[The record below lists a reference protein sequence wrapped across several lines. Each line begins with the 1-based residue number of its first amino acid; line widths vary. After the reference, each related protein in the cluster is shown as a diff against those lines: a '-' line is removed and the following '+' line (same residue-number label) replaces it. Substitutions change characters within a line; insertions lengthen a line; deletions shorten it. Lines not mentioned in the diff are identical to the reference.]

1 MPYLNKLNPY
11 TWMGLSSILIWAS
24 LVAVVKLIT
33 ESLSPI
39 LAIALIY
46 SFSALSILLLN
57 GFPQMSRMPKSYL
70 WGCGSLF
77 VLYEVLFLSSV
88 AFSHD
93 HEQVLIIGMIN
104 YLWPPLTV
112 ILAIFA
118 KQLSYK
124 LPVILGFI
132 LSILGL
138 MMVVNPDILNLSK
151 FFSVLQK
158 NPVAYSFALIG
169 AILWSCFSVLAKK
182 YAQGHNAVPLFFAVT
197 ALSLWAVHFASAE
210 PFTFPS
216 FKMWGAIAL
225 TGSLIGVAYS
235 NWNQSL
241 QFGDMK
247 LLILA
252 TYFMPIL
259 SSVMSML
266 ILDATPQLAFWI
278 GTILVTVSAIICW
291 KSTAEKQ

>member
-1 MPYLNKLNPY
+1 MLYLNKLNRY

-93 HEQVLIIGMIN
+93 HEQVLMIGMIN
-104 YLWPPLTV
+104 YLWPRLTV
-112 ILAIFA
+112 VLAIFA

-132 LSILGL
+132 LAVLGL
-138 MMVVNPDILNLSK
+138 MMVVNPDVLNLSK
-151 FFSVLQK
+151 LFSVLQK

-169 AILWSCFSVLAKK
+169 AILWSCFSVLTKK

-197 ALSLWAVHFASAE
+197 ALSLWGVHFVSAE
-210 PFTFPS
+210 PFSFPN
-216 FKMWGAIAL
+216 FKMWAAIAL
-225 TGSLIGVAYS
+225 TGSLIGIAYS
-235 NWNQSL
+235 HWNQSL

-278 GTILVTVSAIICW
+278 GTILVTIGAIVCW
-291 KSTAEKQ
+291 KSTTERQ

>member
-1 MPYLNKLNPY
+1 MLYLNKLNRY

-93 HEQVLIIGMIN
+93 HEQVLMIGMIN
-104 YLWPPLTV
+104 YLWPRLTV
-112 ILAIFA
+112 VLAIFA

-132 LSILGL
+132 LAVLGL
-138 MMVVNPDILNLSK
+138 MMVVNPDVLNLSK
-151 FFSVLQK
+151 LFSVLQK

-169 AILWSCFSVLAKK
+169 AILWSCYSVLTKK

-197 ALSLWAVHFASAE
+197 ALSLWGVHFVSAE
-210 PFTFPS
+210 PFSFPN
-216 FKMWGAIAL
+216 FKMWAAIAL
-225 TGSLIGVAYS
+225 TGSLIGIAYS
-235 NWNQSL
+235 HWNQSL

-278 GTILVTVSAIICW
+278 GTILVTIGAIVCW
-291 KSTAEKQ
+291 KSTTERQ

>member
-1 MPYLNKLNPY
+1 MPYLNRLNRY

-93 HEQVLIIGMIN
+93 HEQVLMIGMIN

-112 ILAIFA
+112 VFAIFA

-132 LSILGL
+132 LAVLGL
-138 MMVVNPDILNLSK
+138 MMVVNPDVLNLSK
-151 FFSVLQK
+151 LFSVLQK

-169 AILWSCFSVLAKK
+169 AILWSCYSVLTKK
-182 YAQGHNAVPLFFAVT
+182 YAQGHNAVPLFFTVT
-197 ALSLWAVHFASAE
+197 AVSLWVVHFVSAE
-210 PFTFPS
+210 PFSFPN
-216 FKMWGAIAL
+216 FKMWAAIAL
-225 TGSLIGVAYS
+225 TGSLIGIAYS
-235 NWNQSL
+235 HWNQSL

-247 LLILA
+247 LLILV

-278 GTILVTVSAIICW
+278 GTILVTIGAIVCW
-291 KSTAEKQ
+291 KSTAERQ

>member
-1 MPYLNKLNPY
+1 MKMKHLNHY
-11 TWMGLSSILIWAS
+11 TWIGLSSILIWAC

-46 SFSALSILLLN
+46 SFSALSILLLK
-57 GFPQMSRMPKSYL
+57 GIPKVGQMPKSYL

-77 VLYEVLFLSSV
+77 VLYEILFLSSV
-88 AFSHD
+88 GFSHN

-112 ILAIFA
+112 LFAIFA

-124 LPVILGFI
+124 LPVILGFV
-132 LSILGL
+132 LAILGL
-138 MMVVNPDILNLSK
+138 MMVVNPDIFNISK
-151 FFSVLQK
+151 FYSVLQE
-158 NPVAYSFALIG
+158 NPGAYSFAFIG
-169 AILWSCFSVLAKK
+169 AILWSCFSIFTKK

-197 ALSLWAVHFASAE
+197 AISLWIVHFISVE
-210 PFTFPS
+210 PFTLPS
-216 FKMWGAIAL
+216 LEVWAAIAI
-225 TGSLIGVAYS
+225 TGSLIGIAYS

-266 ILDATPQLAFWI
+266 ILDTAPQLAFWI
-278 GTILVTVSAIICW
+278 GAILVTLGAIICW